1 MITELEK
8 HIPDMDILITTPFH
22 PAYMNTERLKKAKNL
37 KLILT
42 AGVGSDH
49 IDLHTA
55 AEKGMTVA
63 EVSGS
68 NVVSVAEDELMRI
81 LILLRNFLPANK
93 QVSEGGWNVAAVAY
107 RAFDLQGKTVGT
119 VGSGRI
125 GQELLKRLKVHAPN
139 PRAPSPHLHVEVLA
153 VIAHPHIGM

>member
-1 MITELEK
+1 
-8 HIPDMDILITTPFH
+8 MDILITTPFH
-22 PAYMNTERLKKAKNL
+22 PAYMTPERLRKAEKL

-68 NVVSVAEDELMRI
+68 NVVWVAEDELMRI
-81 LILLRNFLPANK
+81 LIMVRNFLPAHK
-93 QVSEGGWNVAAVAY
+93 QISEGG
-107 RAFDLQGKTVGT
+107 
-119 VGSGRI
+119 
-125 GQELLKRLKVHAPN
+125 
-139 PRAPSPHLHVEVLA
+139 
-153 VIAHPHIGM
+153 

>member
-1 MITELEK
+1 
-8 HIPDMDILITTPFH
+8 MDILITTPFH
-22 PAYMNTERLKKAKNL
+22 PAYMTPERLRKAEKL

-68 NVVSVAEDELMRI
+68 NVVWVAEDELMRI
-81 LILLRNFLPANK
+81 LIMVRNFLPVHK
-93 QVSEGGWNVAAVAY
+93 QISEGCWNDAAVAN
-107 RAFDLQGKTVGT
+107 RAFDLQSKTIGT
-119 VGSGRI
+119 VGSGR
-125 GQELLKRLKVHAPN
+125 LKIDAGCGKDTNPN
-139 PRAPSPHLHVEVLA
+139 F
-153 VIAHPHIGM
+153 